1 MQVFALMNKNKP
13 PSQCLA
19 EKKVRKD
26 SKQCSPTSQPS
37 KRPNERLH
45 ALNILTR
52 LLVEKTPLSQLM
64 PASAEVSPMTKEIC
78 FGFCRHYFRLQ
89 AMANC
94 LMQKKPKEVE
104 IWVALLIG
112 IYQLH
117 YMKLPD
123 YAVVKETVALL
134 EKIKMAWAKGLLNAV
149 LRNFCRQHHEILTR
163 LDNDPLFLYGH
174 PQWLL
179 KRLQKDWPNNWQAI
193 TKANEA
199 HPPMTLRVNLRKIS
213 VAEYLNVLQRADI
226 AATAHSVAA
235 EAIVLQTPRDVHQLP
250 GFAQGLVSV
259 QDGAAQLAASLLSL
273 KPGLRVLDACCAPGG
288 KTCHILEKEPHL
300 AECVAVDVDSR
311 RLERVRE
318 NLNRLNLQATLL
330 QGDASAPYQWWDEK
344 LFDRILLDAPC
355 SATGVIRRHSDIK
368 LLRNDEE
375 ISAITKIQHTML
387 SSLWPLLA
395 KGGILVYATCSVMLA
410 ENEQQIANFIKNNP
424 DCSIITKPGNWGHT
438 TTYGQQIL
446 PGEQG
451 MDGFFYSVLF
461 KDEK

>member
-1 MQVFALMNKNKP
+1 MNKNRP
-13 PSQCLA
+13 PSQSIA
-19 EKKVRKD
+19 EKEVRKD
-26 SKQCSPTSQPS
+26 SKQCSTAIEPR
-37 KRPNERLH
+37 KRSNERLH
-45 ALNILTR
+45 ALNILTH
-52 LLVEKTPLSQLM
+52 LLVEKTSLSQLM
-64 PASAEVSPMTKEIC
+64 PSSAEVSPMTKEIC

-89 AMANC
+89 AIANC
-94 LMQKKPKEVE
+94 LLQKKPKEIE

-134 EKIKMAWAKGLLNAV
+134 EKIKKGWAKGLINAV
-149 LRNFCRQHHEILTR
+149 LRNFCRQQNEILTR
-163 LDNDPLFLYGH
+163 LNKDPLFLYGH

-179 KRLQKDWPNNWQAI
+179 KRLQTDWPNDWQAI

-213 VAEYLNVLQRADI
+213 VVDYLHLLKQADI
-226 AATAHSVAA
+226 AAAPHPIAP
-235 EAIVLQTPRDVHQLP
+235 EAIVLETPSDVHQLP

-300 AECVAVDVDSR
+300 AECVAVDIDSK
-311 RLERVRE
+311 RLGRVRE
-318 NLNRLNLQATLL
+318 NLNRLNLHATLL
-330 QGDASAPYQWWDEK
+330 QGDALAPSQWWDGRF
-344 LFDRILLDAPC
+344 FDRILLDAPC

-375 ISAITKIQHTML
+375 ITAITKIQHTML
-387 SSLWPLLA
+387 HALWPLLA
-395 KGGILVYATCSVMLA
+395 KGGVLVYATCSIMIA

-424 DCSIITKPGNWGHT
+424 DCNLIKKSWPWGHT
-438 TTYGQQIL
+438 TEYGQQIL

-451 MDGFFYSVLF
+451 MDGFFYAVLL